1 MFTVEMEE
9 DESCITILDDT
20 GECDDVSV
28 LLYEDYCH
36 IRQWNE
42 KRQFFEVVT
51 MTSQMYLEL
60 MKAFNLPT
68 GAYHITTKEKE
79 NG

>member
-1 MFTVEMEE
+1 
-9 DESCITILDDT
+9 
-20 GECDDVSV
+20 
-28 LLYEDYCH
+28 
-36 IRQWNE
+36 
-42 KRQFFEVVT
+42 
-51 MTSQMYLEL
+51 MYLEL

>member
-1 MFTVEMEE
+1 MFTIEMED

-28 LLYEDYCH
+28 LIYEDYCH

-42 KRQFFEVVT
+42 KRQFFEVIT
-51 MTSQMYLEL
+51 MTSHMYLEL

-68 GAYHITTKEKE
+68 GAYHIVSKVKE

>member
-1 MFTVEMEE
+1 MFTVEMED

-28 LLYEDYCH
+28 LIYEDYCH

-42 KRQFFEVVT
+42 KRQFFEVIT
-51 MTSQMYLEL
+51 MTSHMYLEL
-60 MKAFNLPT
+60 MKAWKLPH
-68 GAYHITTKEKE
+68 GAYHIVNKVKEK
-79 NG
+79 N